1 MSSMVGAGRLLGFFC
16 SLFVGTFVGI
26 CFEDREGLEGTLM
39 EGTAVSLEDM
49 RRFLVTDSPSL
60 VPGAGRFFG

>member
-1 MSSMVGAGRLLGFFC
+1 MSSMVGARRLLGFFC
-16 SLFVGTFVGI
+16 SLFVDTLVGV
-26 CFEDREGLEGTLM
+26 CFENREGLEGTFV
-39 EGTAVSLEDM
+39 EGTAVPLEDM